1 MARESAPSDAGTP
14 QRIRLDVWLDVACVC
29 KTRSAARQACLG
41 GKVSVNG
48 TRAKPHREIG
58 AGDRIN
64 ITTASGRRRELA
76 VRGVAPRHVPKTE
89 AQALYEDV
97 TPPPT
102 PEEVELRELL
112 QLAGPARGS
121 RPGAPDR
128 RDRRLLRRS
137 ARDRL

>member
-1 MARESAPSDAGTP
+1 MPRELAAADPGAP

-41 GKVSVNG
+41 GKITVNG

-58 AGDRIN
+58 PGDRIEV
-64 ITTASGRRRELA
+64 TTAGGRRRELV
-76 VRGVAPRHVPKTE
+76 VRAVAPRHVAKPE
-89 AQALYEDV
+89 ARALYEDV

-112 QLAGPARGS
+112 RLAGPAPGS
-121 RPGAPDR
+121 RQGAADR
-128 RDRRLLRRS
+128 RQRRRQGKPW
-137 ARDRL
+137 

>member
-1 MARESAPSDAGTP
+1 MARELAQSDAGIA

-41 GKVSVNG
+41 GKISVNG

-64 ITTASGRRRELA
+64 ITTASGRRRELV
-76 VRGVAPRHVPKTE
+76 VRSVAPRHVPKPE
-89 AQALYEDV
+89 AQTLYEDV

-112 QLAGPARGS
+112 QLAGPIRGS
-121 RPGAPDR
+121 RQGAPDR
-128 RDRRLLRRS
+128 RERRLLRRS